1 MSKEMF
7 EAYVEHALLPTL
19 RAWRAVL
26 LDSLNAREDE
36 RGRVLVEAKA
46 VRFCTCRLTDP
57 A

>member
-26 LDSLNAREDE
+26 LDNLNAREDE
-36 RGRVLVEAKA
+36 RGRMLFEAKA
-46 VRFCTCRLTDP
+46 VRFCTCRLTDL